1 MRNNIISGLFV
12 KRQFGNARS
21 NLWNSFSLK
30 AQNRKFY
37 HTTRGVT
44 KMSTILLLID
54 EVPWLMVPATFI
66 AVTSV
71 ITLVSVVIRHTRWP
85 FKSMALAT
93 MLALTVGVTMFTG
106 IY

>member
-1 MRNNIISGLFV
+1 
-12 KRQFGNARS
+12 
-21 NLWNSFSLK
+21 
-30 AQNRKFY
+30 
-37 HTTRGVT
+37 
-44 KMSTILLLID
+44 MSTILLLID

-71 ITLVSVVIRHTRWP
+71 ITLASVVIRHTRWP

-93 MLALTVGVTMFTG
+93 MLAFTVGVTIFTG

>member
-1 MRNNIISGLFV
+1 
-12 KRQFGNARS
+12 
-21 NLWNSFSLK
+21 
-30 AQNRKFY
+30 
-37 HTTRGVT
+37 
-44 KMSTILLLID
+44 MSTILLLID
-54 EVPWLMVPATFI
+54 EVPLLMVPATFI